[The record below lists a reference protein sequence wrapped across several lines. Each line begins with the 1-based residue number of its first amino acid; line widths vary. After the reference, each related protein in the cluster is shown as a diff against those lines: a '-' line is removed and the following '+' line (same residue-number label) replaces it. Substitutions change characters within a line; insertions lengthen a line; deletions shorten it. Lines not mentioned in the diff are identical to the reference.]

1 MIKAIKV
8 RTAAGLAVL
17 TLLLGGPSAW
27 AVLDSFG
34 YDTYN
39 VYDPGYDNNSYDDD
53 WFYDYYEYDSNY
65 DYEHNK
71 DYDSD
76 WFDWEE
82 DGLFQ

>member
-8 RTAAGLAVL
+8 RTAVAVAGL
-17 TLLLGGPSAW
+17 TLSLAASGAW
-27 AVLDSFG
+27 AALDSFG

-39 VYDPGYDNNSYDDD
+39 FYNPGYDNSSYEDD
-53 WFYDYYEYDSNY
+53 WFYDYYEYDPNY
-65 DYEHNK
+65 DYEHNN